1 MSCASN
7 GGRRTTE
14 TIRLAESEPLDLDAT
29 LGCGQAFR
37 WRQDGGR
44 WEGVVDGR
52 CIRLS
57 QRGRLL
63 HYSGADESFVRHYL
77 ALDLDLDRLL
87 GTIDRDQVIGAA
99 IDCCRGL
106 RVLRQPL
113 FECLLSFLCA
123 TNTNIPAVR
132 SRVEA
137 IAGAWGE
144 PAVGDGN
151 TRAFPSSTAL
161 RRATED
167 DFRACRLGY
176 RAPYACSTIAALC
189 DDPSWEAEISAV
201 SHDKARA
208 RLMSLPGIGPKAADC
223 ILLYALGHLD
233 AFPVDVWIRRI
244 IACHYLPDL
253 GDAPLSPSLYET
265 ARAFGR
271 DRFGTH
277 AGYAQVYLFGARE
290 LLCTDR
296 TVTPCRKGSE

>member
-1 MSCASN
+1 M
-7 GGRRTTE
+7 TE

-37 WRQDGGR
+37 WRRDGGR

-52 CIRLS
+52 RIRLC

-63 HYSGADESFVRHYL
+63 YYSGTDEAFVRHYL

-87 GTIDRDQVIGAA
+87 SALDRDPVIGAA
-99 IDCCRGL
+99 IDRCRGL

-137 IAGAWGE
+137 IADAWGA
-144 PAVGDGN
+144 PAAGGGDV
-151 TRAFPSSTAL
+151 RAFPTSMAL
-161 RRATED
+161 RSATED
-167 DFRACRLGY
+167 DFRTCRLGY
-176 RAPYACSTIAALC
+176 RAPHACSAVAAIC
-189 DDPSWEAEISAV
+189 GNPSWEAEV
-201 SHDKARA
+201 SVVPHDEARA
-208 RLMSLPGIGPKAADC
+208 RLMALPGIGPKAADC
-223 ILLYALGHLD
+223 ILLYGLGHLD

-244 IACHYLPDL
+244 LARHYRPEL
-253 GDAPLSPSLYET
+253 GDGPLSPSLYEA

-271 DRFGTH
+271 CRFGPH
-277 AGYAQVYLFGARE
+277 AGYAQVYLFGARD
-290 LLCTDR
+290 LLCRD
-296 TVTPCRKGSE
+296 